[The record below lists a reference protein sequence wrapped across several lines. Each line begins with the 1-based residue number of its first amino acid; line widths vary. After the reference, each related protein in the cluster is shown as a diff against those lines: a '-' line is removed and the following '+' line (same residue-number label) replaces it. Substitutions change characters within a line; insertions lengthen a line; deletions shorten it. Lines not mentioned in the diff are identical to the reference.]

1 MDLNNLTSEQVSEIK
16 DQLSN
21 VVPGTR
27 CEIVVDESQFYIYV
41 PEKIDENTGIQIAG
55 RGGGGIG
62 DCFATFDH
70 AVDNQSNAIIL
81 APIHGDAPNSSDP
94 GYDWKERSF
103 NIIDCIK
110 DENPVIADTAVVC
123 QGYSASFVRVMEG
136 VSNNCDRRSYPII
149 PVLLEPRNIWGSTSL
164 SDDEIAKLI
173 ETKTPVIHF
182 DINSGISF
190 DDVHKS
196 AQNDLSDYAKR
207 GLNVYTIEYA
217 ADSNN
222 GSSHSYIQFLG
233 ADMELW
239 RLSNGTFDLNN
250 LPDSLNYYSH
260 DLTMTYQIYKYDE
273 NGEKVL
279 VTDPNKIASINEII
293 NGTVSTQNLKSIF
306 TPDEIND
313 MYEKYKKDF
322 SSYNMHMRE
331 SLDNIN
337 GMMSEFLTT
346 DAGFLAEKIHALT
359 SKING
364 TKIRNLKITADYAST
379 TNSPKIQDVKIMEYV
394 AKTSELLFKTLECVE
409 FAMHAQIEIEA
420 TEDNIKD
427 RAEDLAGGRSTTDA
441 VLAGAIAGL
450 GAAADALGYT
460 GTKKQ
465 EYIDSETAKLFEKY
479 YGEEANKE
487 AESKGL
493 SGKDKDK
500 FIDDYIKGRIEEFE
514 KNKDKYDVDVETEA
528 SETDLKGNEVKDE
541 QEKVDEAN
549 MSSTV
554 NKNTKYDDA
563 KKPSEEKGNSDV
575 KENTKLN
582 SSNNKDRR
590 DNSTNQSNNDS
601 NRSNASST
609 VNKDKTEDGTNGSK
623 DENKTVDSDNG
634 NNQNNSGNTGG
645 TGNVSNSNSNAGSN
659 GSSSGSSSGN
669 SGYSPSTP
677 SAPSN
682 PDIIDSGT
690 LTPTNDTVE
699 FPEYSSVVSDNDTDV
714 YSSLDS
720 SYKIIIN
727 HDNNSVTSVEH
738 YFDFGNADKALT
750 SLEKITQGYSSDVI
764 KSIKC
769 EGQYIK
775 VIFKDS
781 YFNTSSYNDFISKF
795 EGFNKITK

>member
-1 MDLNNLTSEQVSEIK
+1 MSENKVVDTSYMTE
-16 DQLSN
+16 DQLRVYNDIKAEYEGSGIDISVAPVEGSDKVVITSTTDSN
-21 VVPGTR
+21 SNMF
-27 CEIVVDESQFYIYV
+27 EIYL
-41 PEKIDENTGIQIAG
+41 PAKIDENTKSYTYYNPCGITSRGASGSYVIDNAITNAIDENNDAIFCMTSSDDKNELG
-55 RGGGGIG
+55 LRTIEAIYGENNFNSHTCIGWSEGGGTVYTRTLDKIRNNPDLEPQTMVFLDLQWNGGQLDTSEENLNLMKENGTVIMAFESVETLPDQYKTSQHYKEIAAAGIPLVIIEIPG
-62 DCFATFDH
+62 DHGETPATVFQ
-70 AVDNQSNAIIL
+70 DNLL
-81 APIHGDAPNSSDP
+81 AFLNGQTDEIPSALGF
-94 GYDWKERSF
+94 YRF
-103 NIIDCIK
+103 
-110 DENPVIADTAVVC
+110 DEN
-123 QGYSASFVRVMEG
+123 GNFV
-136 VSNNCDRRSYPII
+136 P
-149 PVLLEPRNIWGSTSL
+149 
-164 SDDEIAKLI
+164 
-173 ETKTPVIHF
+173 
-182 DINSGISF
+182 F
-190 DDVHKS
+190 DDV
-196 AQNDLSDYAKR
+196 
-207 GLNVYTIEYA
+207 
-217 ADSNN
+217 
-222 GSSHSYIQFLG
+222 
-233 ADMELW
+233 
-239 RLSNGTFDLNN
+239 
-250 LPDSLNYYSH
+250 
-260 DLTMTYQIYKYDE
+260 
-273 NGEKVL
+273 
-279 VTDPNKIASINEII
+279 NEAIRI
-293 NGTVSTQNLKSIF
+293 MRQNLISEGKIPTF
-306 TPDEIND
+306 TPEQIDD
-313 MYEKYKKDF
+313 MYEKYKKEYE
-322 SSYNMHMRE
+322 SYNMHMRE

-337 GMMSEFLTT
+337 SMMSEFLTT
-346 DAGFLAEKIHALT
+346 DAGFLAEKIQTLT

-364 TKIRNLKITADYAST
+364 TKIKNLKITADYAST

-493 SGKDKDK
+493 SGEDKDK
-500 FIDDYIKGRIEEFE
+500 FIDDYIKERIDEFE
-514 KNKDKYDVDVETEA
+514 KNKDKYDVDI
-528 SETDLKGNEVKDE
+528 ETDLKGNEVKNE

-575 KENTKLN
+575 KASDAKENTKLN

-601 NRSNASST
+601 NKSNASST
-609 VNKDKTEDGTNGSK
+609 VNADKTETGTKGSK
-623 DENKTVDSDNG
+623 DENKTADTI
-634 NNQNNSGNTGG
+634 NNQNNSSNTGG
-645 TGNVSNSNSNAGSN
+645 TGSVSNSNSNAGSN
-659 GSSSGSSSGN
+659 NSSSGSSGGN

-677 SAPSN
+677 STPSN

-690 LTPTNDTVE
+690 LTPTNDTAE

-738 YFDFGNADKALT
+738 YFDFGNADKALS

>member
-1 MDLNNLTSEQVSEIK
+1 MSTNGNIDTSFMTE
-16 DQLSN
+16 DQLRVYNDIKAEYEESGIDISVAPVEGSDKVVITSTTDSN
-21 VVPGTR
+21 SNMF
-27 CEIVVDESQFYIYV
+27 EIYL
-41 PEKIDENTGIQIAG
+41 PAKIDENTKSYTYYNPCGITSRGASGSYVVDNAITNAIDENNDAIFCMTSSDDKNELG
-55 RGGGGIG
+55 LRTIEAIYGENAFNSHTCIGWSEGGGTVYTRTLDKIRNNPDLEPQTMVFLDLQWNGGQLDTSEENLNLMKENGTVIMAFESVETLPDQYKTSQHYKEIAAAGIPLVIIEIPG
-62 DCFATFDH
+62 DHGETPATVFQ
-70 AVDNQSNAIIL
+70 DNLL
-81 APIHGDAPNSSDP
+81 AFLNGQTDEIPSALGF
-94 GYDWKERSF
+94 YKF
-103 NIIDCIK
+103 
-110 DENPVIADTAVVC
+110 DEN
-123 QGYSASFVRVMEG
+123 GNFV
-136 VSNNCDRRSYPII
+136 P
-149 PVLLEPRNIWGSTSL
+149 
-164 SDDEIAKLI
+164 
-173 ETKTPVIHF
+173 
-182 DINSGISF
+182 F
-190 DDVHKS
+190 DDV
-196 AQNDLSDYAKR
+196 
-207 GLNVYTIEYA
+207 
-217 ADSNN
+217 
-222 GSSHSYIQFLG
+222 
-233 ADMELW
+233 
-239 RLSNGTFDLNN
+239 
-250 LPDSLNYYSH
+250 
-260 DLTMTYQIYKYDE
+260 
-273 NGEKVL
+273 
-279 VTDPNKIASINEII
+279 NEAIRI
-293 NGTVSTQNLKSIF
+293 MRQNLISEGKIPTF
-306 TPDEIND
+306 TPKQIDD
-313 MYEKYKKDF
+313 MYEKYKKEYE
-322 SSYNMHMRE
+322 SYNMYMRE

-346 DAGFLAEKIHALT
+346 DAGFLVEKIQALT

-364 TKIRNLKITADYAST
+364 TRIKNLKITAYYAST

-394 AKTSELLFKTLECVE
+394 ARTSELLFKTLECVE

-460 GTKKQ
+460 GAKKQ

-493 SGKDKDK
+493 SGEDKDK
-500 FIDDYIKGRIEEFE
+500 FIDDYIKGRIDEFE
-514 KNKDKYDVDVETEA
+514 KNKDEYDVDVEAEV

-554 NKNTKYDDA
+554 NKNIKYDDA
-563 KKPSEEKGNSDV
+563 KKPSEEKG
-575 KENTKLN
+575 
-582 SSNNKDRR
+582 NNKDRR

-601 NRSNASST
+601 NKSNVSST
-609 VNKDKTEDGTNGSK
+609 VNADKTEAGPKDSK
-623 DENKTVDSDNG
+623 DENKTADTN

-645 TGNVSNSNSNAGSN
+645 TGNVSNSNSNTGSN
-659 GSSSGSSSGN
+659 TSSGGSSSGN
-669 SGYSPSTP
+669 GGYSP

-690 LTPTNDTVE
+690 LTPSNDTVE
-699 FPEYSSVVSDNDTDV
+699 FPEYSSVVSNNNTDV

-738 YFDFGNADKALT
+738 YFDFGNPDKALS
-750 SLEKITQGYSSDVI
+750 SLNKITQGYTGDMI

-769 EGQYIK
+769 EGQYVK

-795 EGFNKITK
+795 DGFNKITK

>member
-1 MDLNNLTSEQVSEIK
+1 MSTNENIDTSFMTE
-16 DQLSN
+16 DQLRAYNDIKAEYEGSGIDISVAPVEGSDKVVITSTTDSN
-21 VVPGTR
+21 SNMF
-27 CEIVVDESQFYIYV
+27 EIYL
-41 PEKIDENTGIQIAG
+41 PAKIDENTKSYTYYNPCGITSRGASGSYVVDNAITNAIDENNDAIFCMTSSDDKNELG
-55 RGGGGIG
+55 LRTIEAIYGENNFNSHTCIGWSEGGGTVYTRTLDKIRNNPDLEPQTMVFLDLQWNGGQLDTSEENLNLMKENGTVIMAFESVETLPDQYKTSQHYKEIAAAGIPLVIIEIPG
-62 DCFATFDH
+62 DHGETPATVFQ
-70 AVDNQSNAIIL
+70 DNLL
-81 APIHGDAPNSSDP
+81 AFLNGQTDEIPSALGF
-94 GYDWKERSF
+94 YKF
-103 NIIDCIK
+103 
-110 DENPVIADTAVVC
+110 DEN
-123 QGYSASFVRVMEG
+123 GNFV
-136 VSNNCDRRSYPII
+136 P
-149 PVLLEPRNIWGSTSL
+149 
-164 SDDEIAKLI
+164 
-173 ETKTPVIHF
+173 
-182 DINSGISF
+182 F
-190 DDVHKS
+190 DDV
-196 AQNDLSDYAKR
+196 
-207 GLNVYTIEYA
+207 
-217 ADSNN
+217 
-222 GSSHSYIQFLG
+222 
-233 ADMELW
+233 
-239 RLSNGTFDLNN
+239 
-250 LPDSLNYYSH
+250 
-260 DLTMTYQIYKYDE
+260 
-273 NGEKVL
+273 
-279 VTDPNKIASINEII
+279 NEAIRI
-293 NGTVSTQNLKSIF
+293 MRQNLISEGKIPTF
-306 TPDEIND
+306 TPEQIDD
-313 MYEKYKKDF
+313 MYEKYKKEYE
-322 SSYNMHMRE
+322 SYNMHMRE

-346 DAGFLAEKIHALT
+346 DAGFLAEKIQALT

-364 TKIRNLKITADYAST
+364 TKIKNLKITADYAST

-427 RAEDLAGGRSTTDA
+427 RAEDLTGGRNTTDA

-460 GTKKQ
+460 GAKKQ
-465 EYIDSETAKLFEKY
+465 EYIDSETAKLYEKY

-487 AESKGL
+487 AENKGL
-493 SGKDKDK
+493 SGEEKDK
-500 FIDDYIKGRIEEFE
+500 FVDDYIKEKIEEFE
-514 KNKDKYDVDVETEA
+514 KNKDKYDIDVETEA
-528 SETDLKGNEVKDE
+528 SETDLKGNEVKANE
-541 QEKVDEAN
+541 EKADMEN
-549 MSSTV
+549 MSSVV
-554 NKNTKYDDA
+554 NKDKNDNA
-563 KKPSEEKGNSDV
+563 KKPGAVADNSDV
-575 KENTKLN
+575 KPSDSKEETKLN
-582 SSNNKDRR
+582 SNNNKDRR

-609 VNKDKTEDGTNGSK
+609 VNKDKIEDVKNGSK
-623 DENKTVDSDNG
+623 DENKTADTN

-645 TGNVSNSNSNAGSN
+645 TGSVSNSNGNTGSN

-738 YFDFGNADKALT
+738 YFDFGNADKALS
-750 SLEKITQGYSSDVI
+750 SLDKITQGYSSDMI

>member
-1 MDLNNLTSEQVSEIK
+1 MSENKVVDTSYMTE
-16 DQLSN
+16 DQLRVYNDIKAEYEGSGIDISVAPVEGSDKVVITSTTDSN
-21 VVPGTR
+21 SNMF
-27 CEIVVDESQFYIYV
+27 EIYL
-41 PEKIDENTGIQIAG
+41 PAKIDENTKSYTYYNPCGITSRGASGSYVIDNAITNAIDENNDAIFCMTSSDDKNELG
-55 RGGGGIG
+55 LRTIEAIYGENNFNSHTCIGWSEGGGTVYTRTLDKIRNNPDLEPQTMVFLDLQWNGGQLDTSEENLNLMKENGTVIMAFESVETLPDQYKTSQHYKEIAAAGIPLVIIEIPG
-62 DCFATFDH
+62 DHGETPATVFQ
-70 AVDNQSNAIIL
+70 DNLL
-81 APIHGDAPNSSDP
+81 AFLNGQTDEIPSALGF
-94 GYDWKERSF
+94 YRF
-103 NIIDCIK
+103 
-110 DENPVIADTAVVC
+110 DEN
-123 QGYSASFVRVMEG
+123 GNFV
-136 VSNNCDRRSYPII
+136 P
-149 PVLLEPRNIWGSTSL
+149 
-164 SDDEIAKLI
+164 
-173 ETKTPVIHF
+173 
-182 DINSGISF
+182 F
-190 DDVHKS
+190 DDV
-196 AQNDLSDYAKR
+196 
-207 GLNVYTIEYA
+207 
-217 ADSNN
+217 
-222 GSSHSYIQFLG
+222 
-233 ADMELW
+233 
-239 RLSNGTFDLNN
+239 
-250 LPDSLNYYSH
+250 
-260 DLTMTYQIYKYDE
+260 
-273 NGEKVL
+273 
-279 VTDPNKIASINEII
+279 NEAIRI
-293 NGTVSTQNLKSIF
+293 MRQNLISEGKIPTF
-306 TPDEIND
+306 TPEQIDD
-313 MYEKYKKDF
+313 MYEKYKKEYE
-322 SSYNMHMRE
+322 SYNMHMRE

-337 GMMSEFLTT
+337 SMMSEFLTT
-346 DAGFLAEKIHALT
+346 DAGFLAEKIQILT

-364 TKIRNLKITADYAST
+364 TKIKNLKITADYAST

-493 SGKDKDK
+493 SGEDKDK
-500 FIDDYIKGRIEEFE
+500 FIDDYIKERIDEFE
-514 KNKDKYDVDVETEA
+514 KNKDKYDVDIETEA
-528 SETDLKGNEVKDE
+528 SETDLKGNEVKNE

-575 KENTKLN
+575 KASDAKENTKLN

-601 NRSNASST
+601 NKSNASST
-609 VNKDKTEDGTNGSK
+609 VNADKTETGTKGSK
-623 DENKTVDSDNG
+623 DENKTADTN
-634 NNQNNSGNTGG
+634 NNQNNSSNTGG
-645 TGNVSNSNSNAGSN
+645 TGSVSNSNSNAGSN
-659 GSSSGSSSGN
+659 NSSSGSSGGN

-677 SAPSN
+677 STPSN

-690 LTPTNDTVE
+690 LTPSNDTVE

-738 YFDFGNADKALT
+738 YFDFGNADKALS
-750 SLEKITQGYSSDVI
+750 SLDKITQGYSSDMI

-781 YFNTSSYNDFISKF
+781 YFNTSTYNDFISKF

>member
-1 MDLNNLTSEQVSEIK
+1 MSTNGNIDTSFMTE
-16 DQLSN
+16 DQLRVYNDIKAEYEESGIDISVAPVEGSDKVVITSTTDSN
-21 VVPGTR
+21 SNMF
-27 CEIVVDESQFYIYV
+27 EIYL
-41 PEKIDENTGIQIAG
+41 PAKIDENTKSYTYYNPCGITSRGASGSYVVDNAITNAIDENNDAIFCMTSSDDKNELG
-55 RGGGGIG
+55 LRTIEAIYGENAFNSHTCIGWSEGGGTVYTRTLDKIRNNPDLEPQTMVFLDLQWNGGQLDTSEENLNLMKENGTVIMAFESVETLPDQYKTSQHYKEIAAAGIPLVIIEIPG
-62 DCFATFDH
+62 DHGETPATVFQ
-70 AVDNQSNAIIL
+70 DNLL
-81 APIHGDAPNSSDP
+81 AFLNGQTDEIPSALGF
-94 GYDWKERSF
+94 YKF
-103 NIIDCIK
+103 
-110 DENPVIADTAVVC
+110 DEN
-123 QGYSASFVRVMEG
+123 GNFV
-136 VSNNCDRRSYPII
+136 P
-149 PVLLEPRNIWGSTSL
+149 
-164 SDDEIAKLI
+164 
-173 ETKTPVIHF
+173 
-182 DINSGISF
+182 F
-190 DDVHKS
+190 DDV
-196 AQNDLSDYAKR
+196 
-207 GLNVYTIEYA
+207 
-217 ADSNN
+217 
-222 GSSHSYIQFLG
+222 
-233 ADMELW
+233 
-239 RLSNGTFDLNN
+239 
-250 LPDSLNYYSH
+250 
-260 DLTMTYQIYKYDE
+260 
-273 NGEKVL
+273 
-279 VTDPNKIASINEII
+279 NEAIRI
-293 NGTVSTQNLKSIF
+293 MRQNLISEGKIPTF
-306 TPDEIND
+306 TPKQIDD
-313 MYEKYKKDF
+313 MYEKYKKEYE
-322 SSYNMHMRE
+322 SYNMYMRE

-346 DAGFLAEKIHALT
+346 DAGFLVEKIQALT

-364 TKIRNLKITADYAST
+364 TRIKNLKITADYAST

-394 AKTSELLFKTLECVE
+394 ARTSELLFKTLECVE

-460 GTKKQ
+460 GAKKQ

-493 SGKDKDK
+493 SGEDKDK
-500 FIDDYIKGRIEEFE
+500 FIDDYIKGRIDEFE
-514 KNKDKYDVDVETEA
+514 KNKDEYDVDVEAEV

-554 NKNTKYDDA
+554 NKNIKYDDA
-563 KKPSEEKGNSDV
+563 KKPSEEKG
-575 KENTKLN
+575 
-582 SSNNKDRR
+582 NNKDRR

-601 NRSNASST
+601 NKSNVSST
-609 VNKDKTEDGTNGSK
+609 VNADKTEAGPKDSK
-623 DENKTVDSDNG
+623 DENKTADTN

-645 TGNVSNSNSNAGSN
+645 TGNVSNSNSNTGSN
-659 GSSSGSSSGN
+659 TSSGGSSSGN
-669 SGYSPSTP
+669 GGYSP

-690 LTPTNDTVE
+690 LTPSNDTVE
-699 FPEYSSVVSDNDTDV
+699 FPEYSSVVSNNNTDV

-738 YFDFGNADKALT
+738 YFDFGNPDKALS
-750 SLEKITQGYSSDVI
+750 SLNKITQGYTGDMI

-769 EGQYIK
+769 EGQYVK

-795 EGFNKITK
+795 DGFNKITK

>member
-1 MDLNNLTSEQVSEIK
+1 MSTNGNIDTSFMTE
-16 DQLSN
+16 DQLRVYNDIKAEYEESGIDISVAPVEGSDKVVITSTTDSN
-21 VVPGTR
+21 SNMF
-27 CEIVVDESQFYIYV
+27 EIYL
-41 PEKIDENTGIQIAG
+41 PAKIDENTKSYTYYNPCGITSRGASGSYVVDNAITNAIDENNDAIFCMTSSDDKNELG
-55 RGGGGIG
+55 LRTIEAIYGENAFNSHTCIGWSEGGGTVYTRTLDKIRNNPDLEPQTMVFLDLQWNGGQLDTSEENLNLMKENGTVIMAFESVETLPDQYKTSQHYKEIAAAGIPLVIIEIPG
-62 DCFATFDH
+62 DHGETPATVFQ
-70 AVDNQSNAIIL
+70 DNLL
-81 APIHGDAPNSSDP
+81 AFLNGQTDEIPSALGF
-94 GYDWKERSF
+94 YKF
-103 NIIDCIK
+103 
-110 DENPVIADTAVVC
+110 DEN
-123 QGYSASFVRVMEG
+123 GNFV
-136 VSNNCDRRSYPII
+136 P
-149 PVLLEPRNIWGSTSL
+149 
-164 SDDEIAKLI
+164 
-173 ETKTPVIHF
+173 
-182 DINSGISF
+182 F
-190 DDVHKS
+190 DDV
-196 AQNDLSDYAKR
+196 
-207 GLNVYTIEYA
+207 
-217 ADSNN
+217 
-222 GSSHSYIQFLG
+222 
-233 ADMELW
+233 
-239 RLSNGTFDLNN
+239 
-250 LPDSLNYYSH
+250 
-260 DLTMTYQIYKYDE
+260 
-273 NGEKVL
+273 
-279 VTDPNKIASINEII
+279 NEAIRI
-293 NGTVSTQNLKSIF
+293 MRQNLISEGKIPTF
-306 TPDEIND
+306 TPKQIDD
-313 MYEKYKKDF
+313 MYEKYKKEYE
-322 SSYNMHMRE
+322 SYNMYMRE

-346 DAGFLAEKIHALT
+346 DAGFLAEKIQALT

-364 TKIRNLKITADYAST
+364 TRIKNLKITAYYAST

-394 AKTSELLFKTLECVE
+394 ARTSELLFKTLECVE

-460 GTKKQ
+460 GAKKQ

-493 SGKDKDK
+493 SGEDKDK
-500 FIDDYIKGRIEEFE
+500 FIDDYIKGRIDEFE
-514 KNKDKYDVDVETEA
+514 KNKDEYDVDVEAEV

-554 NKNTKYDDA
+554 NKNIKYDDA
-563 KKPSEEKGNSDV
+563 KKPSEEKG
-575 KENTKLN
+575 
-582 SSNNKDRR
+582 NNKDRR

-601 NRSNASST
+601 NKSNVSST
-609 VNKDKTEDGTNGSK
+609 VNADKTEAGPKDSK
-623 DENKTVDSDNG
+623 DENKTADTN

-645 TGNVSNSNSNAGSN
+645 TGNVSNSNSNTGSN
-659 GSSSGSSSGN
+659 TSSGGSSSGN
-669 SGYSPSTP
+669 GGYSP

-690 LTPTNDTVE
+690 LTPSNDTVE
-699 FPEYSSVVSDNDTDV
+699 FPEYSSVVSNNNTDV

-738 YFDFGNADKALT
+738 YFDFGNPDKALS
-750 SLEKITQGYSSDVI
+750 SLNKITQGYTGDMI

-769 EGQYIK
+769 EGQYVK

-795 EGFNKITK
+795 DGFNKITK

>member
-1 MDLNNLTSEQVSEIK
+1 MSTNGNIDTSFMTE
-16 DQLSN
+16 DQLRVYNDIKAEYEESGIDISVAPVEGSDKVVITSTTDSN
-21 VVPGTR
+21 SNMF
-27 CEIVVDESQFYIYV
+27 EIYL
-41 PEKIDENTGIQIAG
+41 PAKIDENTKSYTYYNPCGITSRGASGSYVVDNAITNAIDENNDAIFCMTSSDDKNELG
-55 RGGGGIG
+55 LRTIEAIYGENAFNSHTCIGWSEGGGTVYTRTLDKIRNNPDLEPQTMVFLDLQWNGGQLDTSEENLNLMKENGTVIMAFESVETLPDQYKTSQHYKEIAAAGIPLVIIEIPG
-62 DCFATFDH
+62 DHGETPATVFQ
-70 AVDNQSNAIIL
+70 DNLL
-81 APIHGDAPNSSDP
+81 AFLNGQTDEIPSALGF
-94 GYDWKERSF
+94 YKF
-103 NIIDCIK
+103 
-110 DENPVIADTAVVC
+110 DEN
-123 QGYSASFVRVMEG
+123 GNFV
-136 VSNNCDRRSYPII
+136 P
-149 PVLLEPRNIWGSTSL
+149 
-164 SDDEIAKLI
+164 
-173 ETKTPVIHF
+173 
-182 DINSGISF
+182 F
-190 DDVHKS
+190 DDV
-196 AQNDLSDYAKR
+196 
-207 GLNVYTIEYA
+207 
-217 ADSNN
+217 
-222 GSSHSYIQFLG
+222 
-233 ADMELW
+233 
-239 RLSNGTFDLNN
+239 
-250 LPDSLNYYSH
+250 
-260 DLTMTYQIYKYDE
+260 
-273 NGEKVL
+273 
-279 VTDPNKIASINEII
+279 NEAIRI
-293 NGTVSTQNLKSIF
+293 MRQNLISEGKIPTF
-306 TPDEIND
+306 TPKQIDD
-313 MYEKYKKDF
+313 MYEKYKKEYE
-322 SSYNMHMRE
+322 SYNMYMRE

-346 DAGFLAEKIHALT
+346 DAGFLAEKIQALT

-364 TKIRNLKITADYAST
+364 TRIKNLKITADYAST

-394 AKTSELLFKTLECVE
+394 ARTSELLFKTLECVE

-460 GTKKQ
+460 GAKKQ

-493 SGKDKDK
+493 SGEDKDK
-500 FIDDYIKGRIEEFE
+500 FIDDYIKGRIDEFE
-514 KNKDKYDVDVETEA
+514 KNKDEYDVDVEAEV

-554 NKNTKYDDA
+554 NKNIKYDDA
-563 KKPSEEKGNSDV
+563 KKPSEEKG
-575 KENTKLN
+575 
-582 SSNNKDRR
+582 NNKDRR

-601 NRSNASST
+601 NKSNVSST
-609 VNKDKTEDGTNGSK
+609 VNADKTEAGPKDSK
-623 DENKTVDSDNG
+623 DENKTADTN

-645 TGNVSNSNSNAGSN
+645 TGNVSNSNSNTGSN
-659 GSSSGSSSGN
+659 TSSGGSSSGN
-669 SGYSPSTP
+669 GGYSP

-690 LTPTNDTVE
+690 LTPSNDTVE
-699 FPEYSSVVSDNDTDV
+699 FPEYSSVVSNNNTDV

-738 YFDFGNADKALT
+738 YFDFGNPDKALS
-750 SLEKITQGYSSDVI
+750 SLNKITQGYTGDMI

-769 EGQYIK
+769 EGQYVK

-795 EGFNKITK
+795 DGFNKITK

>member
-1 MDLNNLTSEQVSEIK
+1 M
-16 DQLSN
+16 
-21 VVPGTR
+21 
-27 CEIVVDESQFYIYV
+27 
-41 PEKIDENTGIQIAG
+41 
-55 RGGGGIG
+55 
-62 DCFATFDH
+62 
-70 AVDNQSNAIIL
+70 
-81 APIHGDAPNSSDP
+81 
-94 GYDWKERSF
+94 
-103 NIIDCIK
+103 
-110 DENPVIADTAVVC
+110 
-123 QGYSASFVRVMEG
+123 
-136 VSNNCDRRSYPII
+136 
-149 PVLLEPRNIWGSTSL
+149 
-164 SDDEIAKLI
+164 
-173 ETKTPVIHF
+173 
-182 DINSGISF
+182 
-190 DDVHKS
+190 
-196 AQNDLSDYAKR
+196 SDYAKR
-207 GLNVYTIEYA
+207 GLNVYTIEYT

-222 GSSHSYIQFLG
+222 GSSHNYIQFLG

-239 RLSNGTFDLNN
+239 KLSNGTFDLNN

-279 VTDPNKIASINEII
+279 VTDPNEIASINEII

-322 SSYNMHMRE
+322 SSYNMYMRE

-346 DAGFLAEKIHALT
+346 DAGFLAEKIQALT

-364 TKIRNLKITADYAST
+364 TRIKNLKITADYAST

-441 VLAGAIAGL
+441 ALAGAIAGL

-460 GTKKQ
+460 GAKKQ

-500 FIDDYIKGRIEEFE
+500 FIDDYIKGRIDEFE
-514 KNKDKYDVDVETEA
+514 KNKDEYDVDVETEV

-554 NKNTKYDDA
+554 NKNIKYDDA

-575 KENTKLN
+575 KASNAKENTKLN
-582 SSNNKDRR
+582 NGNNKDRR

-601 NRSNASST
+601 NKSNASST
-609 VNKDKTEDGTNGSK
+609 VNTDKTEVGPKDSK
-623 DENKTVDSDNG
+623 DENKPSDTTNN

-645 TGNVSNSNSNAGSN
+645 TGNVSNSNSNTGSN
-659 GSSSGSSSGN
+659 TSSSGSSSGN
-669 SGYSPSTP
+669 SGYSPSAP

-690 LTPTNDTVE
+690 LTPSNDTVE
-699 FPEYSSVVSDNDTDV
+699 FPEYSSVVSDNNTDV

-738 YFDFGNADKALT
+738 YFDFGNPDKALS
-750 SLEKITQGYSSDVI
+750 SLNKITQGYSSDMI

-769 EGQYIK
+769 EGQYVK

-795 EGFNKITK
+795 DGFNKITK

>member
-1 MDLNNLTSEQVSEIK
+1 MSTNGNIDTSFMTE
-16 DQLSN
+16 DQLRVYNDIKAEYEESGIDISVAPVEGSDKVVITSTTDSN
-21 VVPGTR
+21 SNMF
-27 CEIVVDESQFYIYV
+27 EIYL
-41 PEKIDENTGIQIAG
+41 PAKIDENTKSYTYYNPCGITSRGASGSYVVDNAITNAIDENNDAIFCMTSSDDKNELG
-55 RGGGGIG
+55 LRTIEAIYGENAFNSHTCIGWSEGGGTVYTRTLDKIRNNPDLEPQTMVFLDLQWNGGQLDTSEENLNLMKENGTVIMAFESVETLPDQYKTSQHYKEIAAAGIPLVIIEIPG
-62 DCFATFDH
+62 DHGETPATVFQ
-70 AVDNQSNAIIL
+70 DNLL
-81 APIHGDAPNSSDP
+81 AFLNGQTDEIPSALGF
-94 GYDWKERSF
+94 YKF
-103 NIIDCIK
+103 
-110 DENPVIADTAVVC
+110 DEN
-123 QGYSASFVRVMEG
+123 GNFV
-136 VSNNCDRRSYPII
+136 P
-149 PVLLEPRNIWGSTSL
+149 
-164 SDDEIAKLI
+164 
-173 ETKTPVIHF
+173 
-182 DINSGISF
+182 F
-190 DDVHKS
+190 DDV
-196 AQNDLSDYAKR
+196 
-207 GLNVYTIEYA
+207 
-217 ADSNN
+217 
-222 GSSHSYIQFLG
+222 
-233 ADMELW
+233 
-239 RLSNGTFDLNN
+239 
-250 LPDSLNYYSH
+250 
-260 DLTMTYQIYKYDE
+260 
-273 NGEKVL
+273 
-279 VTDPNKIASINEII
+279 NEAIRI
-293 NGTVSTQNLKSIF
+293 MRQNLISEGKIPTF
-306 TPDEIND
+306 TPKQIDD
-313 MYEKYKKDF
+313 MYEKYKKEYE
-322 SSYNMHMRE
+322 SYNMYMRE

-346 DAGFLAEKIHALT
+346 DAGFLAEKIQALT

-364 TKIRNLKITADYAST
+364 TRIKNLKITADYAST

-394 AKTSELLFKTLECVE
+394 ARTSELLFKTLECVE

-460 GTKKQ
+460 GAKKQ

-493 SGKDKDK
+493 SGEDKDK
-500 FIDDYIKGRIEEFE
+500 FIDDYIKGRIDEFE
-514 KNKDKYDVDVETEA
+514 KNKDEYDVDVEAEV

-554 NKNTKYDDA
+554 NKNIKYDDA
-563 KKPSEEKGNSDV
+563 KKPSEEKG
-575 KENTKLN
+575 
-582 SSNNKDRR
+582 NNKDRR

-601 NRSNASST
+601 NKSNVSST
-609 VNKDKTEDGTNGSK
+609 VNADKTEAGPKDSK
-623 DENKTVDSDNG
+623 DENKTADTN

-645 TGNVSNSNSNAGSN
+645 TGNVSNSNSNTGSN
-659 GSSSGSSSGN
+659 TSSGGSSSGN
-669 SGYSPSTP
+669 GGYSP

-690 LTPTNDTVE
+690 LTPSNDTVE
-699 FPEYSSVVSDNDTDV
+699 FPEYSSVVSNNNTDV

-738 YFDFGNADKALT
+738 YFDFGNPDKALS
-750 SLEKITQGYSSDVI
+750 SLNKITQGYSSDMI

-769 EGQYIK
+769 EGQYVK

-795 EGFNKITK
+795 DGFNKITK